1 MGGRMGREEGVDEV
15 WERVRKMGKEK
26 TAGEWVEEL
35 FGGRRGDRLF
45 WWSGLDLAVVMV
57 LLGVDVDLARQW
69 LEVHGGIQGRE
80 LLLAPRGE
88 AHWEGV
94 WAQPVVEALATLR
107 SASTWTSPSEADNPS
122 FSPFS
127 FDPTEDGG
135 FVLLR
140 AHQETSHGEDVASE
154 ALERQWD
161 SMPSPS
167 LRYAGAPMVLL
178 DPDESG
184 QPDGLISTMLFHSL
198 APSAKVH
205 TPSASYAKRCNPS
218 SGGLHPIEAMIMT
231 GDAGDGF
238 CGVSHYVA
246 DIHGLE
252 MRKSMSSASVQR
264 IMARL
269 GRGES
274 RMTIK
279 AVVAVFGLPWRE
291 VWKYGPRGVRYTY
304 LDAGH
309 ALHCIGLGGLVA
321 GWDGVDIV
329 VDFCREE
336 VEGAFGVVS
345 RGGEVLVPIG
355 LVVFSEDGG
364 GSEDGEDEEQVGEEE
379 EEEEGWMG
387 ERIAV
392 SASHNASELVDAM
405 LGTLSTVMST
415 VMSTAGDT
423 RMGETG
429 MGERVMGERVMEVAR
444 HCGRQELG
452 RQELGRLIRTRRSA
466 HGFVPASNPEAEAHM
481 TLATFTEMVSCA
493 LYTTPSS
500 VDDACVSLIVYA
512 PWVLGLEPGVY
523 AVPVNAAAEH
533 VMRDQVAEHCP
544 WEEVTLP
551 TADGETITMWTLVKA
566 TPKRVATAA
575 KRAACSQNL
584 ARDAPCT
591 FGMVAL
597 FPQGDRLDPAVY
609 RVAHLEAGGIG
620 NALYLCAEASGL
632 SGTGIGCF
640 LDSTIDS
647 VFPRRDGRL
656 RFVYFFVVGLEDPDT
671 KYSMIE
677 TGFARPHTS
686 ATSVSDVVLD
696 LT

>member
-1 MGGRMGREEGVDEV
+1 
-15 WERVRKMGKEK
+15 
-26 TAGEWVEEL
+26 
-35 FGGRRGDRLF
+35 
-45 WWSGLDLAVVMV
+45 
-57 LLGVDVDLARQW
+57 
-69 LEVHGGIQGRE
+69 
-80 LLLAPRGE
+80 
-88 AHWEGV
+88 
-94 WAQPVVEALATLR
+94 
-107 SASTWTSPSEADNPS
+107 
-122 FSPFS
+122 
-127 FDPTEDGG
+127 
-135 FVLLR
+135 
-140 AHQETSHGEDVASE
+140 
-154 ALERQWD
+154 
-161 SMPSPS
+161 
-167 LRYAGAPMVLL
+167 
-178 DPDESG
+178 
-184 QPDGLISTMLFHSL
+184 
-198 APSAKVH
+198 
-205 TPSASYAKRCNPS
+205 
-218 SGGLHPIEAMIMT
+218 
-231 GDAGDGF
+231 
-238 CGVSHYVA
+238 
-246 DIHGLE
+246 
-252 MRKSMSSASVQR
+252 
-264 IMARL
+264 
-269 GRGES
+269 
-274 RMTIK
+274 
-279 AVVAVFGLPWRE
+279 
-291 VWKYGPRGVRYTY
+291 
-304 LDAGH
+304 
-309 ALHCIGLGGLVA
+309 
-321 GWDGVDIV
+321 
-329 VDFCREE
+329 
-336 VEGAFGVVS
+336 
-345 RGGEVLVPIG
+345 
-355 LVVFSEDGG
+355 
-364 GSEDGEDEEQVGEEE
+364 
-379 EEEEGWMG
+379 
-387 ERIAV
+387 
-392 SASHNASELVDAM
+392 
-405 LGTLSTVMST
+405 
-415 VMSTAGDT
+415 
-423 RMGETG
+423 
-429 MGERVMGERVMEVAR
+429 MGERVMEVAR
-444 HCGRQELG
+444 HCGRQELGRQELGRQELG